1 MKNQVF
7 HTQNSRNSGNAI
19 IISLIIIVLLGF
31 LTAMLMRSSAKTVDN
46 FDVEQANIAGSKLMR
61 MAQTYETAVGKIMA
75 QNGCAENDL
84 NFDNT
89 ITSVDFSHTPAP
101 TTTNCD
107 IFNVNGAGLKY
118 SAVPRELLDD
128 TKDGN
133 ADFGEFY
140 FSGMQCISG
149 VANGDETTAC
159 TDGNVDL
166 VLFVKY
172 LRLTAC
178 KEINRINM
186 IDDESTADKIPA
198 AGLDVTTPFDGNFS
212 AGAPVK
218 IGDATTGSSLFRHP
232 TGCFKDTSGTAGY
245 TFYHVLL
252 RR

>member
-7 HTQNSRNSGNAI
+7 HHQNPRNSGNAI

-31 LTAMLMRSSAKTVDN
+31 LTAMLMRSSSKTVDN
-46 FDVEQANIAGSKLMR
+46 FDIEQANIAAAKLMR
-61 MAQTYETAVGKIMA
+61 MAQTYETAVARLMA

-89 ITSVDFSHTPAP
+89 VTSVDFSHTPAP
-101 TTTNCD
+101 ADTNCD
-107 IFNVNGAGLKY
+107 LFNVNGAGMKY
-118 SAVPRELLDD
+118 AAVAEQLLDD
-128 TKDGN
+128 TKSGN

-149 VANGDETTAC
+149 IANGDETTAC
-159 TDGNVDL
+159 TADSVEL

-172 LRLTAC
+172 LRLAAC
-178 KEINRINM
+178 KEINRINS
-186 IDDESTADKIPA
+186 IDDAATADLIPD
-198 AGLDVTTPFDGNFS
+198 AGLDVTTPF
-212 AGAPVK
+212 AGDYAAGTPIK
-218 IGDATTGSSLFRHP
+218 IGDAATGAPLVKHA
-232 TGCFKDTSGTAGY
+232 TGCFKDGSGTAGY